1 MKIVITSDL
10 HYDERGHLTSPGEVQ
25 EMVQKIAIERP
36 SLVILAG
43 DLSHGSKAFEG
54 CLAAFRPLRVPLAV
68 LAGNHDIWKDDTAG
82 FSSEELWS
90 YQLESITMRQRA
102 IWLEKQNMVFGAIGV
117 VGSMAWYDYS
127 GVDPSMKTT
136 SGFLHALR
144 SASLAWCDY
153 SDIDLFQDS
162 ALDIL
167 EPLKVCF
174 NNDATWIDWG
184 RKDRDFAS
192 ELRQGMLLRLRT
204 LAQQEDIQK
213 IVVVTHVPIVEEQM
227 ERKPDDSRWGLT
239 NAYFGHL
246 TLGAEVI
253 KEPKVVAI
261 ISGHTHIGKQATLQR
276 PGMPSI
282 DVRVVEADY
291 GMPGYTV
298 LLL

>member
-36 SLVILAG
+36 NLVILAG
-43 DLSHGSKAFEG
+43 DLSHESAAFEA
-54 CLAAFRPLRVPLAV
+54 CLAAFRPLRVPVAV
-68 LAGNHDIWKDDTAG
+68 LAGNHDIWRDDTAG
-82 FSSEELWS
+82 LSSEELWG
-90 YQLESITMRQRA
+90 YQLESITMRQQA
-102 IWLEKQNMVFGAIGV
+102 TWLEKESLVFGGLGV

-136 SGFLHALR
+136 SGLLHALR

-167 EPLKVCF
+167 EPLKACF
-174 NNDATWIDWG
+174 NNDASWINWK
-184 RKDRDFAS
+184 RRDRDFAK
-192 ELRQGMLLRLRT
+192 ELRDGMLRRLSA
-204 LAQQEDIQK
+204 LAKQERIQK

-227 ERKPDDSRWGLT
+227 ERRPDDSRWGLT

-246 TLGAEVI
+246 TLGEEVV

-261 ISGHTHIGKQATLQR
+261 ISGHTHIGKQATR
-276 PGMPSI
+276 HRSEMPPI
-282 DVRVVEADY
+282 DVRVIETDY

-298 LLL
+298 LSL